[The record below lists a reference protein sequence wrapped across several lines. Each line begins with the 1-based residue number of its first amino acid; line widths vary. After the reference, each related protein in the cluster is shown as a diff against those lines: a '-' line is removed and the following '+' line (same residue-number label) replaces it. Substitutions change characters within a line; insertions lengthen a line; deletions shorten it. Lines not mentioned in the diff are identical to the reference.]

1 MRTYKGRTP
10 EQQLEFNRRR
20 KEELQKLHPKETLP
34 DNPEDETTEV
44 VVPDIAAR
52 PQPSMKDRI
61 LSKLSSSS
69 EEKEKTPKPV
79 VDKQQAAKSLKFFQQ
94 ILPLTLAGMAATYSK
109 QLYRDPYKP
118 CAPSKQ
124 EVSDI
129 LLPLFSM
136 MSRYI
141 EITGEASQN
150 ALDIGAAL
158 LASLTMGARM
168 LITLQ
173 EIKNYEQAKLANSP
187 EQGTLEHGGV
197 STFSQRGRESRS
209 NSGRTSDGTIPIDTI
224 SDRTASYANGL
235 RAKPTTPTVN
245 ANDTNGTDDDRDWQ
259 AQEVAKLLKR
269 DTAGRRQ
276 MGLAPRLLPETD

>member
-1 MRTYKGRTP
+1 MRSGMRTYKGRTQQ
-10 EQQLEFNRRR
+10 QQLEFNRRR

-44 VVPDIAAR
+44 EVPDITPR
-52 PQPSMKDRI
+52 TPPSMKDRI

-79 VDKQQAAKSLKFFQQ
+79 VDKAQAAKSLKFFQQ

-109 QLYRDPYKP
+109 QLFKDPYKP

-124 EVSDI
+124 EVADI

-158 LASLTMGARM
+158 LASLTLGARM

-173 EIKNYEQAKLANSP
+173 EIKNYEQQRANNGDTT
-187 EQGTLEHGGV
+187 GTDTRGHDNIRGISKQHSGGESNGTV
-197 STFSQRGRESRS
+197 S
-209 NSGRTSDGTIPIDTI
+209 IDTI
-224 SDRTASYANGL
+224 GNRAEGYAGGY
-235 RAKPTTPTVN
+235 RQQPVTTSGN
-245 ANDTNGTDDDRDWQ
+245 ANDTNGTNDDRDIE
-259 AQEVAKLLKR
+259 AEAVARLLRK
-269 DTAGRRQ
+269 DTIGRRA
-276 MGLAPRLLPETD
+276 MGLAPRLLPEDN

>member
-34 DNPEDETTEV
+34 DNPEDETTEIE
-44 VVPDIAAR
+44 VPDIAPR
-52 PQPSMKDRI
+52 PQASMKDRI

-109 QLYRDPYKP
+109 QLFRDPYKP
-118 CAPSKQ
+118 CAPAKQ
-124 EVSDI
+124 EVADI

-158 LASLTMGARM
+158 LASMTLGARM

-173 EIKNYEQAKLANSP
+173 EIKNYEQQRAINGDTTGGSNVSP
-187 EQGTLEHGGV
+187 INGV
-197 STFSQRGRESRS
+197 SRQNSSRA
-209 NSGRTSDGTIPIDTI
+209 SDGTVPIDTGNN
-224 SDRTASYANGL
+224 RAASYADGL
-235 RAKPTTPTVN
+235 RPKPDVTLSN

-259 AQEVAKLLKR
+259 ATQVASLLRK
-269 DTAGRRQ
+269 DTLGRRA
-276 MGLAPRLLPETD
+276 MGLAPRLLPEDN